1 MTSVNRLRI
10 ANTRLAVIHQDTIV
24 RYRGVTFV
32 VIEPGLVVFIRI
44 LIRYAAGTFR
54 RVNICENGRQIRRTP
69 NSADGYNRITFLIR
83 KAGLRISDSA
93 FVVIV
98 AARIFRGVV
107 EPRLL
112 ILNLIFVVRIDSR
125 ERHRTASS
133 F

>member
-10 ANTRLAVIHQDTIV
+10 ANTRLAVIHQDTVV

-32 VIEPGLVVFIRI
+32 IVEPGLVVVITCA
-44 LIRYAAGTFR
+44 IRYAAGTFR
-54 RVNICENGRQIRRTP
+54 CIYIGKNGRQIRRTP
-69 NSADGYNRITFLIR
+69 NSAGRYSRITFLIR

-125 ERHRTASS
+125 ERQRTSSS